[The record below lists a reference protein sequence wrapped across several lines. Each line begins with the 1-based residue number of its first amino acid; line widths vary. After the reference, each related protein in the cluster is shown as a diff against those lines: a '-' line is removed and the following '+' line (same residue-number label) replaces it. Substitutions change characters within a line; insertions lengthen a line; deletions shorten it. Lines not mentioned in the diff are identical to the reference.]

1 MAKDSDD
8 KMVFD
13 GRVIDALPIT
23 MFMVEIEINGTKK
36 QILTYLSGRMRKNYI
51 RVLLGDRVQVEMS
64 PYDLEKGRITFR
76 YKN

>member
-13 GRVIDALPIT
+13 GRVVDALPNT
-23 MFMVEIEINGTKK
+23 MFMVEVDFNGTKK